1 MIVPDAERWKRL
13 SPLLDDLL
21 DLDPAQRSARLD
33 ALRAEDPSLADELA
47 ALVTD
52 TERAER
58 AQFLAGSA
66 GPASASAS
74 TANAATLAGQRIG
87 AYTLDAPIGQGGTGS
102 VWRAHRADG
111 RFEGAVA
118 IKLLHPSLV
127 GRTGALRFEREG
139 KVLARL
145 VHPHIARLLDAGV
158 TGGGQPYL
166 VLELV
171 DGERIDRH
179 CDRER
184 MGVAERVALVRVV
197 LDAVALAHRHLV
209 IHRDIKPGN
218 ILVDRA
224 GQVKLLDFG
233 IAKLLQSDG
242 DEEADELTRDGMRA
256 LTPDYA
262 APEQL
267 RGEPVSTAT
276 DVYSLGVLL
285 YQLLAGRHP
294 TAPLQASPMAALRAT
309 LDVDPGRLSSAVTVT
324 QELPADVVER
334 IAAARNASPA
344 RLRRQLA
351 GDLENILAKA
361 LRKAPAERYPTV
373 DAFAD
378 DLRRWQAGEP
388 VLARPDSLSYRVR
401 RFVGRH
407 RGGVA
412 AASLAMVAVL
422 AGLVGTITQARRAE
436 QQSERATREAAQAKL
451 ERDRAVVDGQLQR
464 GTTEFLQLV
473 LRDAAGS
480 DPGAVRRQLDRA
492 SELIDKTRFERPIVK
507 VALLRQTAGRYAELG
522 DLATA
527 RALLERAIA
536 ATVGTDLAAPTS
548 GVPVNLAC
556 SHARYLHEMD
566 EQLAAIAELDHAD
579 QLMAAGADV
588 GVPSRVSCLQPRIY
602 AESALG
608 HHARAIALAH
618 EALQKL
624 QAAGIAS
631 GEQHRLMRSVLS
643 QVLAEAGRA
652 REAMAVAQP
661 LLAESTGAQGRGSIA
676 VLRRSDT
683 VTSITRLGGD
693 PRAALALST
702 ADRADAAKVLGPA
715 NEDVGFALEHG
726 RVMRALGRD
735 AEAVP
740 LLARAGAQA
749 RRSGRMAY
757 VLWAG
762 IDEANA
768 RLASGDARGAMAVW
782 NALAPLRAK
791 AAAERRPEEVDLLLL
806 EARFAAARGDIHA
819 QGALLDTAQAR
830 IDAAGGVA
838 NPRAFEVALARG
850 EASVGSA
857 ASPAA
862 TLAIAEQALAD
873 ARAVSLDPARSSLIG
888 QALLLKARALERA
901 GQLEGARTTAAN
913 AASQLEATL
922 GAAHP
927 AVREANRLS
936 TRA

>member
-1 MIVPDAERWKRL
+1 MIVPDAERWRRL

-21 DLDPAQRSARLD
+21 DLDPAQRPARLD
-33 ALRAEDPSLADELA
+33 ALRVDDPALAGELASLLADA
-47 ALVTD
+47 
-52 TERAER
+52 ERAEH
-58 AQFLAGSA
+58 AQFLAGTA
-66 GPASASAS
+66 APASND
-74 TANAATLAGQRIG
+74 TTATLAGQRIG
-87 AYTLDAPIGQGGTGS
+87 AYTLEAPIGQGGTGS
-102 VWRAHRADG
+102 VWLARRADG

-118 IKLLHPSLV
+118 MKLLHPSLV

-145 VHPHIARLLDAGV
+145 AHPNIAHLLDAGV
-158 TGGGQPYL
+158 TDGGQPYL
-166 VLELV
+166 VLEFV
-171 DGERIDRH
+171 EGERIDRY
-179 CDRER
+179 CDHSR
-184 MGVAERVALVRVV
+184 MDVAERVALVCVV
-197 LDAVALAHRHLV
+197 LEAVALAHRHLV

-233 IAKLLQSDG
+233 IAKLVQADG
-242 DEEADELTRDGMRA
+242 DDDADELTRDGMRA

-276 DVYSLGVLL
+276 DVYAVGVLL
-285 YQLLAGRHP
+285 YQLLTGRHP
-294 TAPLQASPMAALRAT
+294 TAPSQGSPVDALRAT
-309 LDVDPGRLSSAVTVT
+309 LDVDPHRLSNALTVT
-324 QELPADVVER
+324 QALPAEAVER
-334 IAAARNASPA
+334 IAAARGASPA
-344 RLRRQLA
+344 KLRRQLS

-378 DLRRWQAGEP
+378 DLRRWQSGEP
-388 VLARPDSLSYRVR
+388 VLARPDSLAYRAR

-412 AASLAMVAVL
+412 AATLAIVAVL
-422 AGLVGTITQARRAE
+422 AGLAGTITQARRAE

-507 VALLRQTAGRYAELG
+507 VALLRQTAGRYSELG
-522 DLATA
+522 DLASA

-536 ATVGTDLAAPTS
+536 ATAGTDLAAPSS

-588 GVPSRVSCLQPRIY
+588 GVPSRVGCLQPRIY

-608 HHARAIALAH
+608 RHARAIALAH
-618 EALQKL
+618 EALQTL
-624 QAAGIAS
+624 EAAGIAS
-631 GEQHRLMRSVLS
+631 GEQHRLMRSVLA
-643 QVLAEAGRA
+643 QALAEAGRN

-661 LLAESTGAQGRGSIA
+661 LLAESAGAQGRGSIA
-676 VLRRSDT
+676 VLRRSGG
-683 VTSITRLGGD
+683 VTEITRLGGD
-693 PRAALALST
+693 PLAALALST
-702 ADRADAAKVLGPA
+702 ADRADAARVLGPA

-726 RVMRALGRD
+726 RLLRTLGRA
-735 AEAVP
+735 AEAIP
-740 LLARAGAQA
+740 LLARAGADA
-749 RRSGRMAY
+749 RRSSRMAY

-762 IDEANA
+762 IEEANA
-768 RLASGDARGAMAVW
+768 RLDVGDVRGASAVW
-782 NALAPLRAK
+782 SELAPLRAK
-791 AAAERRPEEVDLLLL
+791 AAAEKRPEAVDLLLL
-806 EARFAAARGDIHA
+806 ESRFATARSDSRAAT
-819 QGALLDTAQAR
+819 ALLDAAQAR
-830 IDAAGGVA
+830 VDATD
-838 NPRAFEVALARG
+838 PRAFAVSLARG
-850 EASVGSA
+850 QALLA
-857 ASPAA
+857 ASAPPAA
-862 TLAIAEQALAD
+862 TLAAAEQALAA
-873 ARAVSLDPARSSLIG
+873 ARAASLDPARSSLVG
-888 QALLLKARALERA
+888 EALLLKAQALARA
-901 GQLEGARTTAAN
+901 GQSADARTAAAG
-913 AASQLEATL
+913 AARQLAATL
-922 GAAHP
+922 GEAHP
-927 AVREANRLS
+927 S
-936 TRA
+936 TRMAARQSTAT